1 MSNGCVSLLK
11 NIQYLE
17 VDPHIL
23 ATGVIDD
30 LNQDGVTEEL
40 VLPVSYYFDSEEYRS
55 LVFYVKF
62 MLYKFI

>member
-1 MSNGCVSLLK
+1 MPFSVPFIKGVNYV
-11 NIQYLE
+11 E

-40 VLPVSYYFDSEEYRS
+40 VIPVSYYYDPDDYR
-55 LVFYVKF
+55 
-62 MLYKFI
+62 